1 MKGHIEKKF
10 KTLLKDYSDAFSLH
24 SCELRISEKTECNA
38 SVISFSGANLI
49 TVTRGYIEFLE
60 RTFNRDYFS
69 LIPIVGMLN
78 GKEVS
83 DALCDLYEDPDFEI
97 SAFMLNCSIQFTFSH
112 EFQHILQMNYDS
124 ILINKKFNESI
135 EKNNFCAH
143 SHALEFDSD
152 RMAAFEVLKFVFS
165 EHKTQKNKN
174 HYVLQSMIFMGLAS
188 AVITFSLFFFRV
200 ESCLQPNSKVDKVP
214 FYTKEYSHPHP
225 LVRAYTIVEYLFECA
240 KSDFPEFSWNPQV
253 LFNNIFGTMKVYFDA
268 LFPEQSIVSEFMSEF
283 KDNLDQI
290 IEYNQELY
298 DFAIKE
304 KSIIELL
311 KTEPV
316 NNFWTLIEK
325 NY

>member
-1 MKGHIEKKF
+1 MKGYIEKKI

-24 SCELRISEKTECNA
+24 SCELCISENTECNA

-49 TVTRGYIEFLE
+49 IVTRGYIEFLE
-60 RTFNRDYFS
+60 RTFNEDYFS

-135 EKNNFCAH
+135 GKNNFCAH
-143 SHALEFDSD
+143 SHALEFDAD
-152 RMAAFEVLKFVFS
+152 RMATFEVLKFVFS
-165 EHKTQKNKN
+165 EHKKQENKS
-174 HYVLQSMIFMGLAS
+174 HYALQSMIFMGLAS

-200 ESCLQPNSKVDKVP
+200 ERCLQTNSKVDKVP

-240 KSDFPEFSWNPQV
+240 KGDFPEFSWNPQV

-268 LFPEQSIVSEFMSEF
+268 LFPGQSIVSEFMSEF

-311 KTEPV
+311 KKRNIKYE
-316 NNFWTLIEK
+316 
-325 NY
+325 